1 MGLRCYNMEKKSPIL
16 QKGLLCGGKII
27 ESFIPTCEEDGFTL
41 LRRKRGIRLIFAG
54 LEPKLD
60 WFPVPCL
67 WVFATDEKGG
77 VFAHREGKLE
87 ETPVY
92 YVSAENKC
100 WYLAENFREFVRL
113 AIFVPEWMEKVT
125 GKESDFSE
133 ETEEEKEKMGMVF
146 GLESLK
152 GDLLAGI
159 KEAEEIRIFAS
170 QAEAQKKYDLW

>member
-1 MGLRCYNMEKKSPIL
+1 MKAKCRNMEKKEAIFSNEH
-16 QKGLLCGGKII
+16 LCGGKII

-41 LRRKRGIRLIFAG
+41 LQRKRGIRLIFAG

-77 VFAHREGKLE
+77 TFAHGEGKLE
-87 ETPVY
+87 NSPIY

-113 AIFVPEWMEKVT
+113 VIFAPEWMEKVT
-125 GKESDFSE
+125 GKNCDFSE
-133 ETEEEKEKMGMVF
+133 EIQEEREKMGMVF
-146 GLESLK
+146 GLEPPK
-152 GDLLAGI
+152 INLLAGV
-159 KEAEEIRIFAS
+159 KEAEEIRIFDS
-170 QAEAQKKYDLW
+170 QAEAEAEYELL